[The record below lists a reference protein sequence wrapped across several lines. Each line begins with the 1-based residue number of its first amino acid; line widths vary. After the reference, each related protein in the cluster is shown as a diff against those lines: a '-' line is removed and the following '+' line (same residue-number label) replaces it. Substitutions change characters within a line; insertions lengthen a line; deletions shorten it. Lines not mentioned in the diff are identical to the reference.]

1 MPSFPKSSS
10 AATPIVAGWYVLAI
24 LSILMGFAS
33 ISTDFYLPAM
43 PAMSRS
49 LQAAPGMIELTI
61 SSYLIG
67 FSIGQL
73 FWGPIGDR
81 FGRRVTIAV
90 GLVLFVI
97 GSAGCALSG
106 SALAMIGWR
115 MVQAVGACAGV
126 VLARAMVRDLYQGP
140 RAAQMLSTLMSVMA
154 IAPLVGPSLGGQI
167 VALSSWHA
175 IFWTL
180 VGIGLMTL
188 ALLYTIPETLPVTL
202 RNPEPIYRAML
213 RYGELLRR
221 PRILGYAGVGGFFY
235 AASYAYIAG
244 SPFAYI
250 SYYHV
255 PAQLFGLLF
264 ALNII
269 GVMVSNIIN
278 ARLVMRYGYDRILAL
293 GTVMATL
300 FAVIV
305 GVVCFTGGGGFW
317 GLVVALF
324 LFVATTGFIVA
335 NAITGALADYPERAG
350 AVSALIGAFQY
361 GSGIAGS
368 GLVGLFADGT
378 PRPMGWVVAL
388 AGIGCLISLR
398 LVFIAQSKK
407 SVLRRGSAPLESS
420 AP

>member
-1 MPSFPKSSS
+1 MSSFAKSP
-10 AATPIVAGWYVLAI
+10 TPVIAGRWVLAI
-24 LSILMGFAS
+24 LSMLMGFAS

-49 LQAAPGMIELTI
+49 LHAAPGMIELTI

-81 FGRRVTIAV
+81 YGRRTIVAI

-140 RAAQMLSTLMSVMA
+140 RAAQMLSTLMTVMA

-167 VALSSWHA
+167 VALSGWHM
-175 IFWTL
+175 IFWML
-180 VGIGLMTL
+180 VAIGLVTL
-188 ALLYTIPETLPVTL
+188 ALLYTIPETLPVTR

-221 PRILGYAGVGGFFY
+221 PRLLGYAGVGGFFY

-244 SPFAYI
+244 SPFTYI

-255 PAQLFGLLF
+255 PEQLFGLLF
-264 ALNII
+264 ALNISGI
-269 GVMVSNIIN
+269 MVSNVIN
-278 ARLVMRYGYDRILAL
+278 ARLVMRYGYDRILAF

-300 FAVIV
+300 FAVII
-305 GVVCFTGGGGFW
+305 GIVCLTGMGGFW
-317 GLVVALF
+317 GLVVSLF

-368 GLVGLFADGT
+368 ALVGLLADGT
-378 PRPMGWVVAL
+378 PWPMGWVMAL
-388 AGIGCLISLR
+388 AGIGSLISLR
-398 LVFIAQSKK
+398 LVFTAQSKK
-407 SVLRRGSAPLESS
+407 SVLRSGSAPLQSP

>member
-1 MPSFPKSSS
+1 MSSFPKPSVP
-10 AATPIVAGWYVLAI
+10 AVTGWWVLAV

-49 LQAAPGMIELTI
+49 LHADTGMIELTI

-67 FSIGQL
+67 FSVGQL

-81 FGRRVTIAV
+81 YGRRGAIAI
-90 GLVLFVI
+90 GLVFFVI
-97 GSAGCALSG
+97 GSAGCALSS

-115 MVQAVGACAGV
+115 VVQAVGACAGV
-126 VLARAMVRDLYQGP
+126 VLSRAMVRDLYQGA
-140 RAAQMLSTLMSVMA
+140 RGAQMLSTLMTVMA
-154 IAPLVGPSLGGQI
+154 IAPLVGPSLGGVI
-167 VALSSWHA
+167 VALSSWHM

-180 VGIGLMTL
+180 VAIGLVTL
-188 ALLYTIPETLPVTL
+188 ALLYTIPETLPVTQ
-202 RNPEPIYRAML
+202 RNHEPLLLAML

-221 PRILGYAGVGGFFY
+221 PRLLGYAGVSGFFY

-244 SPFAYI
+244 SSFAYI
-250 SYYHV
+250 GYYHLS
-255 PAQLFGLLF
+255 PHAYGLLF
-264 ALNII
+264 ALNISGI
-269 GVMVSNIIN
+269 MVSNIIN
-278 ARLVMRYGYDRILAL
+278 ARLVMRYGYDRILAF
-293 GTVMATL
+293 GTVLATV
-300 FAVIV
+300 FAVVIG
-305 GVVCFTGGGGFW
+305 GVCYTGWGGFI
-317 GLVVALF
+317 GLMVALF

-378 PRPMGWVVAL
+378 PRPMGWVMAL
-388 AGIGCLISLR
+388 TGVGCLISLR
-398 LVFIAQSKK
+398 LVFSGQVKK
-407 SVLRRGSAPLESS
+407 TSVRSVVGAE
-420 AP
+420 